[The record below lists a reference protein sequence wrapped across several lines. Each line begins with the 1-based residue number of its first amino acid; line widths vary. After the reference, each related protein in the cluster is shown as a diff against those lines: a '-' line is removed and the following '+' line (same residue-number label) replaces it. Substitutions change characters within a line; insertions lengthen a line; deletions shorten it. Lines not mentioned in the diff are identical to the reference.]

1 MRTFCDSLK
10 ENTKNIIDFEK
21 KKMLSLTT
29 KK

>member
-10 ENTKNIIDFEK
+10 ENAKNICDFEK